1 MVTSSVN
8 SKTSLKHVA
17 IYSSFQMGSKS
28 GQEILVS
35 KETQIDEITQDRI
48 PPICIEFAL
57 LPFVSQKF

>member
-1 MVTSSVN
+1 
-8 SKTSLKHVA
+8 
-17 IYSSFQMGSKS
+17 MGSKS

-57 LPFVSQKF
+57 LPFVSQKFWARAINLTV